1 MIHLVQEFEI
11 EKVARMALLVDF
23 YGQLLTEKQ
32 RQAMELYYS
41 EDLSLGEI
49 AESLVISRQAV
60 HDLVKRS
67 GKILEE
73 YELNLGLVQKHLS
86 LKQGLEQISDILK
99 KYRQAKQEV
108 LLDQVE
114 NIIDVLIKTY

>member
-1 MIHLVQEFEI
+1 MVQEFEI

>member
-1 MIHLVQEFEI
+1 MAQEI

-32 RQAMELYYS
+32 RQAMELYYGD
-41 EDLSLGEI
+41 DLSLGEI
-49 AESLVISRQAV
+49 AESLDISRQAV

-73 YELNLGLVQKHLS
+73 YEANLGLVQKHLS
-86 LKQGLEQISDILK
+86 LKQGLESVNQALAQYRIEKNEILL
-99 KYRQAKQEV
+99 YRA
-108 LLDQVE
+108 E
-114 NIIDVLIKTY
+114 NIIHELLKTF